1 MASAAAELAKLKQ
14 QRKKFGAP
22 ASPEDAAHNLSSP
35 EVAPIGIAD
44 AQPAAYAVVEA
55 PAAQEAI
62 GTPATAA
69 PAAKRKSAVKSPAAL
84 KPQPSAPMI
93 IETSPISV
101 RLRRSRRIIPLSTRV
116 TPEFDQLL
124 RETAAREGVQFIDIL
139 ERALQAYVN
148 DDA

>member
-1 MASAAAELAKLKQ
+1 MAKLKQ
-14 QRKKFGAP
+14 RSKKFGAP
-22 ASPEDAAHNLSSP
+22 ASPEHAAHDLSSP
-35 EVAPIGIAD
+35 EVAPIGFVDSTNAPTAEATTIEALT
-44 AQPAAYAVVEA
+44 AVA
-55 PAAQEAI
+55 PA
-62 GTPATAA
+62 PA
-69 PAAKRKSAVKSPAAL
+69 AAKRKTAVKQQPMAPR
-84 KPQPSAPMI
+84 PQPSAPMV

-124 RETAAREGVQFIDIL
+124 RETAAREGVQFIDVL